1 MRVLMIMIMLVLV
14 ILRIRYFGLLLC
26 SLIRLCHLSRG
37 QIHAFQE
44 ASMSAASPCADE
56 RGLRLSTTVRG
67 FDREGQTSHRLSR
80 RSESHPRS
88 SQFNRAPKTHLLQRV
103 RLARIQ

>member
-44 ASMSAASPCADE
+44 TSRSTASHALPGA
-56 RGLRLSTTVRG
+56 RGIRSFTTVRA
-67 FDREGQTSHRLSR
+67 FDREGQTSCRANPELGPSRLDIYI
-80 RSESHPRS
+80 RSVPDELNENIS
-88 SQFNRAPKTHLLQRV
+88 S
-103 RLARIQ
+103 